1 MTSRILSLL
10 AVLGFSGAA
19 HAVVLIDQG
28 FDNTTTFVAGTT
40 FTAAGVGNAG
50 TTAGLWRSGLQPLGG
65 TVRSNLS
72 FSPTQSISTERVNF
86 GEGQVL
92 GYVNS
97 GAATGDVEISFKFNR
112 PDFAAGGSFRTG
124 FNEDLVGFDNIEAIG
139 IDIQADNRAYV
150 SDAGAAVQ
158 ILDTVPLNVWQAFKF
173 QIDLDAKTYDTY
185 YSADATEASMQLVYA
200 GAVFDTIAVAVGG
213 TLNSVMFVP
222 IPASTPL
229 HWDDVLVTATNVVA
243 EPNAD
248 FDGSTRVDGVD
259 FLAWQRGFGITAD
272 ALLAQGD
279 ADANGAV
286 DGADYGFWKSQFGDA
301 AAFPAAAG
309 VPEPAAAT
317 LAILS
322 IFGAAGRRR
331 RAGCH

>member
-1 MTSRILSLL
+1 MTSRLLILS
-10 AVLGFSGAA
+10 AVFGFAGTA
-19 HAVVLIDQG
+19 HAVVLIEQN

-72 FSPTQSISTERVNF
+72 FSPGQSISTERVNF

-92 GYVNS
+92 GYVNG
-97 GAATGDVEISFKFNR
+97 GALTGDVEISFKFNR

-124 FNEDLVGFDNIEAIG
+124 YNEDLVVFDNIEAIG

-158 ILDTVPLNVWQAFKF
+158 ILDTVPLNEWQAFKF
-173 QIDLDAKTYDTY
+173 LIDLDAKTYDTY

-200 GAVFDTIAVAVGG
+200 GAVFEQLAEAEGG

-229 HWDDVLVTATNVVA
+229 HWDDVLVSAESVA
-243 EPNAD
+243 PEPDAD
-248 FDGSTRVDGVD
+248 FDGNTRVDGVD
-259 FLAWQRGFGITAD
+259 FLAWQKGFGLTAD
-272 ALLAQGD
+272 ALPAQGD
-279 ADANGAV
+279 ADGNGAV
-286 DGADYGFWKSQFGDA
+286 NGVDYDFWKAQFGDA
-301 AAFPAAAG
+301 SVMAVAASI
-309 VPEPAAAT
+309 PEPTGAV
-317 LAILS
+317 LAILAS
-322 IFGAAGRRR
+322 AAVASRRR
-331 RAGCH
+331 GSNR